1 MTPPKSSEPSPGGAG
16 ASSPV
21 EGATSASTKGLT
33 VEASHA
39 LASNRRATLSRWGRD
54 SWNALGIIALAVV
67 IMIGLGA
74 ISGVVIPIAV
84 AVILGVLLQPFVYW
98 MEDHGVSKAWAATT
112 ALLLALV
119 VAAALVALVV
129 WGLVKELPE
138 MATQLTHGW
147 QHFVAWVET
156 WDVEGIW
163 LERFYNQVT
172 SWAPKV
178 GAGALGAMTS
188 TLSST
193 VAFLIAAF
201 FAVFILFYVLRD
213 GRNFPGWVARTVG
226 YNEGVVDQVAE
237 VTTGALLGYFKST
250 AITALIT
257 APIFM
262 IPVIILRVPLVIP
275 IFLLYF
281 FLSFI
286 PYLGAFATG
295 IFAVLIAFGSVGPGA
310 ALIVLVTLL
319 ISNGPIQNAVLS
331 WTMGSS
337 LQIHVVTV
345 LVATVVGGTIGGMIG
360 MILGA
365 PLAAAFLKSARVVKE
380 FEAGGDLE
388 SKAEIAPVGD

>member
-1 MTPPKSSEPSPGGAG
+1 MAG
-16 ASSPV
+16 PA
-21 EGATSASTKGLT
+21 GLS
-33 VEASHA
+33 VEASRA
-39 LASNRRATLSRWGRD
+39 LASSRRAKLSRWGRD
-54 SWNALGIIALAVV
+54 SWNALGIIALAAS

-74 ISGVVIPIAV
+74 ISGVVVPIAV
-84 AVILGVLLQPFVYW
+84 AVILGVLLQPLVYW
-98 MEDHGVSKAWAATT
+98 MEDHGVSKGWAATT
-112 ALLLALV
+112 ALLLALL

-129 WGLVKELPE
+129 WGLIKELPE
-138 MATQLTHGW
+138 MAIQLTHGW
-147 QHFVAWVET
+147 QHFVAWVQT
-156 WDVEGIW
+156 WDVEGVW
-163 LERFYNQVT
+163 LERLYTQVT
-172 SWAPKV
+172 TWAPKV
-178 GAGALGAMTS
+178 GAGALGTMTS

-193 VAFLIAAF
+193 VTFLIAAF

-213 GRNFPGWVARTVG
+213 GRNFPGLVARTVG
-226 YNEGVVDQVAE
+226 YNEGVVDQVAQ

-250 AITALIT
+250 AVTALIT
-257 APIFM
+257 APIFI

-310 ALIVLVTLL
+310 ALIVLITLL

-337 LQIHVVTV
+337 LQIHAVTV

-380 FEAGGDLE
+380 FEAGSNPDLE
-388 SKAEIAPVGD
+388 ADLERASD